1 MNGSGSIRLFNIR
14 GITLR
19 VHFTFPLILVWAALQ
34 FGLFAGLGTSGAI
47 FGILVTLLLFVIV
60 VLHELGHSIV
70 AQHYGIAVKD
80 IVLLPIGGVA
90 QMKSI
95 PEEPVQEFFIA
106 IAGPL
111 VNFVL
116 AGLMV
121 IANLAFGLGGSLG
134 NPLGLLYGFGA
145 ISVASIFNYLFIANL
160 FLGIFNLLPAFPMDG
175 GRILRALLATR
186 LAYVRATDIAA
197 VIGKLMAILLGAW
210 GLFGG
215 GIFLILIA
223 FFVFIEA
230 DQEGKLVRVR
240 HMLRGLTVSQA
251 YSAQART
258 LSTESTVGEAMELAL
273 SSLQSDFPVCDGGR
287 VVGMLTKSKL
297 IETLNQRG
305 PTISVGEVMLRDL
318 EPVTPEEELFD
329 VQQQMAESQVSSLP
343 VAEAGRYL
351 GLITSRG
358 IHELI
363 QLVSAQRRLNATKST
378 P

>member
-1 MNGSGSIRLFNIR
+1 MNSSLRLFDIR

-19 VHFTFPLILVWAALQ
+19 VHLTFPLILVWAALQ

-80 IVLLPIGGVA
+80 IVLLPIGGMA

-95 PEEPVQEFFIA
+95 PENPVQEFFIA

-111 VNFVL
+111 VNFIL
-116 AGLMV
+116 AGLMILV
-121 IANLAFGLGGSLG
+121 SLAFGVGGSLA
-134 NPLGLLYGFGA
+134 NPLALLFGFGG

-186 LAYVRATDIAA
+186 LNYVKATDIAA
-197 VIGKLMAILLGAW
+197 LIGKMMAILLGAW
-210 GLFGG
+210 GVFGG

-230 DQEGKLVRVR
+230 DQEGKMVKVR
-240 HMLRGLTVSQA
+240 HMMRGLTVAQA

-258 LSTESTVGEAMELAL
+258 LNPQSTVGEAMELAL
-273 SSLQSDFPVCDGGR
+273 NFLQSDFPVVDGGQ
-287 VVGMLTKSKL
+287 VVGLLTRGKL
-297 IETLNQRG
+297 IEAINQYG
-305 PTISVGEVMLRDL
+305 PAAPVRDVMIKDV
-318 EPVTPEEELFD
+318 EPVTPEEELYD
-329 VQQQMAESQVSSLP
+329 VQQHMMESQLNALP
-343 VAEAGRYL
+343 VAGTGGYL
-351 GLITSRG
+351 GLITRRG

-363 QLVSAQRRLNATKST
+363 QLVSAQRRLNTTKSI

>member
-1 MNGSGSIRLFNIR
+1 MNSSIRLFDIR

-19 VHFTFPLILVWAALQ
+19 MHLTFPLILVWAALQ
-34 FGLFAGLGTSGAI
+34 FGLFGGLGTSGAI

-70 AQHYGIAVKD
+70 AQHYGISVKD
-80 IVLLPIGGVA
+80 IVLLPIGGMA

-95 PEEPVQEFFIA
+95 PEDPVQEFFIA

-111 VNFVL
+111 VNFIL
-116 AGLMV
+116 AGLMILV
-121 IANLAFGLGGSLG
+121 NLAFGLGGSLA
-134 NPLGLLYGFGA
+134 NPLALLYGFGS
-145 ISVASIFNYLFIANL
+145 ISLASIFDYLFIANL

-186 LAYVRATDIAA
+186 LNYVKATDIAA
-197 VIGKLMAILLGAW
+197 LVGKMMAILLGAW
-210 GLFGG
+210 GVFGG

-230 DQEGKLVRVR
+230 DQEGKMVKVR
-240 HMLRGLTVSQA
+240 HMMRGLTVAQA

-258 LSTESTVGEAMELAL
+258 LDSQATVGEAMELAL
-273 SSLQSDFPVCDGGR
+273 NSLQSDFPVVDSGQ
-287 VVGMLTKSKL
+287 VVGLLTRSKL
-297 IETLNQRG
+297 VEALNQNG
-305 PTISVGEVMLRDL
+305 PAMPVRDVMLKDV
-318 EPVTPEEELFD
+318 EPVTPEEELYD
-329 VQQQMAESQVSSLP
+329 VQQQMMESQLNALP
-343 VAEAGRYL
+343 VASAGGYL
-351 GLITSRG
+351 GLITRRG

-363 QLVSAQRRLNATKST
+363 QLAAAQRRLNATKSL

>member
-1 MNGSGSIRLFNIR
+1 MNSSIRLFNIR

-19 VHFTFPLILVWAALQ
+19 VHLTFPLILVWAALQ

-70 AQHYGIAVKD
+70 AQHYGIEVKD
-80 IVLLPIGGVA
+80 IVLLPIGGMA

-95 PEEPVQEFFIA
+95 PENPAQEFFIA

-111 VNFVL
+111 VNFLL
-116 AGLMV
+116 AGLM
-121 IANLAFGLGGSLG
+121 ILAGLAFGLGGSLA
-134 NPLGLLYGFGA
+134 NPLAVLFGFGG
-145 ISVASIFNYLFIANL
+145 ISVASIFSYLFIANL

-186 LAYVRATDIAA
+186 LNYVRATDIAA
-197 VIGKLMAILLGAW
+197 LIGKMMAILLGVW
-210 GLFGG
+210 GVFGG

-230 DQEGKLVRVR
+230 DQEGKMVKVR
-240 HMLRGLTVSQA
+240 HMMRGLTVAQA

-258 LSTESTVGEAMELAL
+258 LDPRATVGQAMELAL
-273 SSLQSDFPVCDGGR
+273 NSLQSDFPVVDGGQ
-287 VVGMLTKSKL
+287 VVGLLTRSKL
-297 IETLNQRG
+297 IEALNQHGLTMPVRD
-305 PTISVGEVMLRDL
+305 VMLRDV
-318 EPVTPEEELFD
+318 EPVTPEEELYD
-329 VQQQMAESQVSSLP
+329 VQQQMMESQLNALP
-343 VAEAGRYL
+343 VTGTGGYL
-351 GLITSRG
+351 GLITRRG

-363 QLVSAQRRLNATKST
+363 QLASAQRRLNATKSM

>member
-1 MNGSGSIRLFNIR
+1 MNSSLRLFDIR

-19 VHFTFPLILVWAALQ
+19 VHLTFPLILVWAALQ

-80 IVLLPIGGVA
+80 IVLLPIGGMA

-95 PEEPVQEFFIA
+95 PENPVQEFFIA

-111 VNFVL
+111 VNFIL
-116 AGLMV
+116 AGLMILV
-121 IANLAFGLGGSLG
+121 SLAFGVGGSLA
-134 NPLGLLYGFGA
+134 NPLALLFGFGG

-186 LAYVRATDIAA
+186 LNYVKATDIAA
-197 VIGKLMAILLGAW
+197 LIGKMMAILLGAW
-210 GLFGG
+210 GVFGG

-230 DQEGKLVRVR
+230 DQEGKMVKVR
-240 HMLRGLTVSQA
+240 HMMRGLTVAQA

-258 LSTESTVGEAMELAL
+258 LNPQATVGDAMELAL
-273 SSLQSDFPVCDGGR
+273 NSLQSDFPVIDGGQ
-287 VVGMLTKSKL
+287 VVGLLTRSKL
-297 IETLNQRG
+297 VEALNQNG
-305 PTISVGEVMLRDL
+305 PAMPVRDVMLKDV
-318 EPVTPEEELFD
+318 EPVTPEEELYD
-329 VQQQMAESQVSSLP
+329 VQQQMLESQLNALP
-343 VAEAGRYL
+343 VAGSGGYL
-351 GLITSRG
+351 GLITRRG

-363 QLVSAQRRLNATKST
+363 QLVTAQRRLNATKSI

>member
-1 MNGSGSIRLFNIR
+1 MNGSIRLFNIR

-19 VHFTFPLILVWAALQ
+19 VHVTFPLILVWAALQ

-70 AQHYGIAVKD
+70 AQHYGIPVKD

-90 QMKSI
+90 QMARI
-95 PEEPVQEFFIA
+95 PEEPAQEFFIA

-121 IANLAFGLGGSLG
+121 IANLVFGLGSSLG

-175 GRILRALLATR
+175 GRILRALLATQ
-186 LAYVRATDIAA
+186 LDYVRATDIAA

-230 DQEGKLVRVR
+230 DQEGKMVKMR
-240 HMLRGLTVSQA
+240 HMLRGLTVAQA
-251 YSAQART
+251 YSAQAHT
-258 LSTESTVGEAMELAL
+258 LNPQATVGEAMELAL

-287 VVGMLTKSKL
+287 VVGMLTKGKL
-297 IETLNQRG
+297 IEALNQRG
-305 PTISVGEVMLRDL
+305 PAAPVGEVMLKDVK
-318 EPVTPEEELFD
+318 PVTPAEELYN
-329 VQQQMAESQVSSLP
+329 VQQQMVESQVNALP

-351 GLITSRG
+351 GLVTSRG

-363 QLVSAQRRLNATKST
+363 QLVSAQRRLNASKSIS
-378 P
+378 

>member
-19 VHFTFPLILVWAALQ
+19 VHLTFPLILVWAALQ

-47 FGILVTLLLFVIV
+47 FGVLVTLLLFVIV
-60 VLHELGHSIV
+60 VLHELGHSVV
-70 AQHYGIAVKD
+70 AQHYGIPVKD

-90 QMKSI
+90 QMSRI
-95 PEEPVQEFFIA
+95 PEEPVQELLIA

-121 IANLAFGLGGSLG
+121 IANLAFGLSGGLG
-134 NPLGLLYGFGA
+134 NPLALLYGFGG

-186 LAYVRATDIAA
+186 LNYVRATNIAG

-223 FFVFIEA
+223 FFVFVEA
-230 DQEGKLVRVR
+230 DQEGKMVKIR
-240 HMLRGLTVSQA
+240 HMLRGLTVAQA
-251 YSAQART
+251 YSVQART
-258 LSTESTVGEAMELAL
+258 LNPQATVGEAMEQAL
-273 SSLQSDFPVCDGGR
+273 SSLQSDFPVIDGGQ
-287 VVGMLTKSKL
+287 VVGLLTKGKL
-297 IETLNQRG
+297 IEALNQRG
-305 PTISVGEVMLRDL
+305 PAVPVGEVMLRDVQ
-318 EPVTPEEELFD
+318 PVTPGEELYD
-329 VQQQMAESQVSSLP
+329 AQQQMAESQLNALP

-363 QLVSAQRRLNATKST
+363 QLVSAQRRLNATKSM

>member
-1 MNGSGSIRLFNIR
+1 MNSSIRLFDIR

-19 VHFTFPLILVWAALQ
+19 VHLTFPLILVWAALQ

-47 FGILVTLLLFVIV
+47 FGILVTMLLFVIV
-60 VLHELGHSIV
+60 VLHELGHSVV

-80 IVLLPIGGVA
+80 IVLLPIGGMA

-95 PEEPVQEFFIA
+95 PEDPVQEFFIA

-111 VNFVL
+111 VNFIL
-116 AGLMV
+116 AGLMILV
-121 IANLAFGLGGSLG
+121 NLVFGLGGSLT
-134 NPLGLLYGFGA
+134 NSVALLFGFGG

-186 LAYVRATDIAA
+186 LNYVKATDIAA
-197 VIGKLMAILLGAW
+197 LIGKMMAILLGAW
-210 GLFGG
+210 GVFGG

-230 DQEGKLVRVR
+230 DQEGKMVKVR
-240 HMLRGLTVSQA
+240 HMMRGLTVAQA

-258 LSTESTVGEAMELAL
+258 LSPQATVGEAMELAL
-273 SSLQSDFPVCDGGR
+273 NSLQSDFPVVDGGQ
-287 VVGMLTKSKL
+287 VVGLLTRSKL
-297 IETLNQRG
+297 IEALNQYG
-305 PTISVGEVMLRDL
+305 PAMPVRDVMLKDV
-318 EPVTPEEELFD
+318 EPVTPEEELYN
-329 VQQQMAESQVSSLP
+329 VQQQMMESRLNALP
-343 VAEAGRYL
+343 VAGTGGYL
-351 GLITSRG
+351 GLITRRG

-363 QLVSAQRRLNATKST
+363 QLASAQRRLNATKSI

>member
-1 MNGSGSIRLFNIR
+1 MNSSIRLFDIR

-19 VHFTFPLILVWAALQ
+19 MHLTFPLILVWAALQ
-34 FGLFAGLGTSGAI
+34 FGLFGGLGTSGAI

-70 AQHYGIAVKD
+70 AQHYGISVKD
-80 IVLLPIGGVA
+80 IVLLPIGGMA

-95 PEEPVQEFFIA
+95 PEDPVQEFFIA

-111 VNFVL
+111 VNFIL
-116 AGLMV
+116 ASLMILV
-121 IANLAFGLGGSLG
+121 NLAFGLGGSLA
-134 NPLGLLYGFGA
+134 NPLALLYGFGS
-145 ISVASIFNYLFIANL
+145 ISLASIFDYLFIANL

-186 LAYVRATDIAA
+186 LNYVKATDIAA
-197 VIGKLMAILLGAW
+197 LVGKMMAILLGAW
-210 GLFGG
+210 GVFGG

-230 DQEGKLVRVR
+230 DQEGKMVKVR
-240 HMLRGLTVSQA
+240 HMMRGLTVAQA

-258 LSTESTVGEAMELAL
+258 LDSQATVGEAMELAL
-273 SSLQSDFPVCDGGR
+273 NSLQSDFPVVDSGQ
-287 VVGMLTKSKL
+287 VVGLLTRSKL
-297 IETLNQRG
+297 VEALNQNG
-305 PTISVGEVMLRDL
+305 PAMPVRDVMLKDV
-318 EPVTPEEELFD
+318 EPVTPEEELYD
-329 VQQQMAESQVSSLP
+329 VQQQMMESQLNALP
-343 VAEAGRYL
+343 VASAGGYL
-351 GLITSRG
+351 GLITRRG

-363 QLVSAQRRLNATKST
+363 QLAAAQRRLNATKSL

>member
-1 MNGSGSIRLFNIR
+1 MNSSIRLFNIR

-60 VLHELGHSIV
+60 VLHELGHSVV
-70 AQHYGIAVKD
+70 AQHYGIPVKD

-90 QMKSI
+90 QMARI
-95 PEEPVQEFFIA
+95 PEEPVQELLIA
-106 IAGPL
+106 IAGPM

-116 AGLMV
+116 AGLMI
-121 IANLAFGLGGSLG
+121 IANLAFGLSGGLG
-134 NPLGLLYGFGA
+134 NPLALLYGFGG
-145 ISVASIFNYLFIANL
+145 ISVASIFNYLFVANL

-175 GRILRALLATR
+175 GRILRALLAMR
-186 LAYVRATDIAA
+186 LDYVRATDIAGM
-197 VIGKLMAILLGAW
+197 IGKLMAILLGAW
-210 GLFGG
+210 GVFGG

-223 FFVFIEA
+223 FFVFVEA
-230 DQEGKLVRVR
+230 DQEGKMVKIR
-240 HMLRGLTVSQA
+240 HMLRGLTVAQA
-251 YSAQART
+251 YSPQART
-258 LSTESTVGEAMELAL
+258 LNPQVTVGEAMELAL
-273 SSLQSDFPVCDGGR
+273 SSLQSDFPVCDGGQ
-287 VVGMLTKSKL
+287 VIGMLTKGKL

-305 PTISVGEVMLRDL
+305 PTVPVGEVMLKNIQ
-318 EPVTPEEELFD
+318 PVTPGEELYD
-329 VQQQMAESQVSSLP
+329 AQQQMAESQLNALP
-343 VAEAGRYL
+343 VADAGRYL

-363 QLVSAQRRLNATKST
+363 QLVSAQRRLNTTKSM

>member
-1 MNGSGSIRLFNIR
+1 MNSSIRLFNIR

-19 VHFTFPLILVWAALQ
+19 VHLTFPLILVWAALQ

-47 FGILVTLLLFVIV
+47 FGVLVTLLLFVIV

-70 AQHYGIAVKD
+70 AQHYGISVKD
-80 IVLLPIGGVA
+80 IVLLPIGGMA

-95 PEEPVQEFFIA
+95 PENPVQEFFIA

-111 VNFVL
+111 VNFLL
-116 AGLMV
+116 AGLMILV
-121 IANLAFGLGGSLG
+121 GLAFGLGGSLT
-134 NPLGLLYGFGA
+134 NPLAVLLGFGG
-145 ISVASIFNYLFIANL
+145 ISVASIFSYLFIANL

-186 LAYVRATDIAA
+186 LNYVRATDIAA
-197 VIGKLMAILLGAW
+197 RIGKMMAILLGAW
-210 GLFGG
+210 GVFGG

-230 DQEGKLVRVR
+230 DQEGKMVKVR
-240 HMLRGLTVSQA
+240 HMMRGLTVAQA

-258 LSTESTVGEAMELAL
+258 LDPQATVGQAMELAL
-273 SSLQSDFPVCDGGR
+273 NSLQSDFPVVDGGQ
-287 VVGMLTKSKL
+287 VVGLLTRSKL
-297 IETLNQRG
+297 IEALNQQGLTVPVRD
-305 PTISVGEVMLRDL
+305 VMLRDV
-318 EPVTPEEELFD
+318 EPVTPEEELYD
-329 VQQQMAESQVSSLP
+329 VQQQMMESQLNALP
-343 VAEAGRYL
+343 VTGTGGYL
-351 GLITSRG
+351 GLITRRG

-363 QLVSAQRRLNATKST
+363 QLASAQRRLNTTKII

>member
-1 MNGSGSIRLFNIR
+1 MNGSIRLFDIR

-34 FGLFAGLGTSGAI
+34 FGLFAGLGTNGAI
-47 FGILVTLLLFVIV
+47 FGILVTLLLFIIV
-60 VLHELGHSIV
+60 VLHELGHSVV
-70 AQHYGIAVKD
+70 AQHYGIPVKD

-90 QMKSI
+90 QMARI
-95 PEEPVQEFFIA
+95 PEDPKQELLIA

-116 AGLMV
+116 AGVMV
-121 IANLAFGLGGSLG
+121 IANLAFGLSGGLG
-134 NPLGLLYGFGA
+134 NPLALLYGLGGV
-145 ISVASIFNYLFIANL
+145 SVASIFNYLFIANL

-186 LAYVRATDIAA
+186 LDYVRATDIAG

-223 FFVFIEA
+223 FFVFVEA
-230 DQEGKLVRVR
+230 DQEGKMVKIR
-240 HMLRGLTVSQA
+240 HMLRGLTVAQA

-258 LSTESTVGEAMELAL
+258 LNPQVTVGEAMELAL
-273 SSLQSDFPVCDGGR
+273 SSLQTDFPICYSGQVI
-287 VVGMLTKSKL
+287 GMLTKAKL

-305 PTISVGEVMLRDL
+305 PAVPVGEVMLKDVQ
-318 EPVTPEEELFD
+318 PVTPGEELYD
-329 VQQQMAESQVSSLP
+329 AQQQMAESQLSALP

-363 QLVSAQRRLNATKST
+363 QLVSAQRRLNATKSM

>member
-1 MNGSGSIRLFNIR
+1 MNSSIRLFDIR

-19 VHFTFPLILVWAALQ
+19 VHLTFPLILVWAALQ

-47 FGILVTLLLFVIV
+47 FGILVTMLLFVIV
-60 VLHELGHSIV
+60 VLHELGHSVV

-80 IVLLPIGGVA
+80 IVLLPIGGMA

-95 PEEPVQEFFIA
+95 PEDPVQEFFIA

-111 VNFVL
+111 VNFIL
-116 AGLMV
+116 AGLMILV
-121 IANLAFGLGGSLG
+121 NLVFGLGGSLT
-134 NPLGLLYGFGA
+134 NPVALLFGFGG

-186 LAYVRATDIAA
+186 LNYVKATDIAA
-197 VIGKLMAILLGAW
+197 LIGKMMAILLGAW
-210 GLFGG
+210 GVFGG

-230 DQEGKLVRVR
+230 DQEGKMVKVR
-240 HMLRGLTVSQA
+240 HMMRGLTVAQA

-258 LSTESTVGEAMELAL
+258 LSPQATVGEAMELAL
-273 SSLQSDFPVCDGGR
+273 NSLQSDFPVVDGGQ
-287 VVGMLTKSKL
+287 VVGLLTRSKL
-297 IETLNQRG
+297 IEALNQYG
-305 PTISVGEVMLRDL
+305 PAMPVRDVMLKDV
-318 EPVTPEEELFD
+318 EPVTPEEELYN
-329 VQQQMAESQVSSLP
+329 VQQQMMESRLNALP
-343 VAEAGRYL
+343 VAGTGGYL
-351 GLITSRG
+351 GLITRRG

-363 QLVSAQRRLNATKST
+363 QLASAQRRLNATKSI

>member
-1 MNGSGSIRLFNIR
+1 MNSSIRLFDIR

-19 VHFTFPLILVWAALQ
+19 MHLTFPLILVWAALQ
-34 FGLFAGLGTSGAI
+34 FGLFGGLGTSGAI

-70 AQHYGIAVKD
+70 AQHYGISVKD
-80 IVLLPIGGVA
+80 IVLLPIGGMA

-95 PEEPVQEFFIA
+95 PEDPVQEFFIA

-111 VNFVL
+111 VNFIL
-116 AGLMV
+116 AGLMILV
-121 IANLAFGLGGSLG
+121 NLAFGLGGSLA
-134 NPLGLLYGFGA
+134 NPLALLYGFGS
-145 ISVASIFNYLFIANL
+145 ISLASIFDYLFIANL

-186 LAYVRATDIAA
+186 LNYVKATDIAA
-197 VIGKLMAILLGAW
+197 LVGKMMAILLGAW
-210 GLFGG
+210 GVFGG

-230 DQEGKLVRVR
+230 DQEGKMVKVR
-240 HMLRGLTVSQA
+240 HMMRGLTVAQA

-258 LSTESTVGEAMELAL
+258 LDSQATVGEAMELAL
-273 SSLQSDFPVCDGGR
+273 NSLQSDFPVVDSGQ
-287 VVGMLTKSKL
+287 VVGLLTRSKL
-297 IETLNQRG
+297 VEALNQNG
-305 PTISVGEVMLRDL
+305 PAMPVGYVMLKDV
-318 EPVTPEEELFD
+318 EPVTPEEELYD
-329 VQQQMAESQVSSLP
+329 VQQQMMESQLNALP
-343 VAEAGRYL
+343 VASAGGYL
-351 GLITSRG
+351 GLITRRG

-363 QLVSAQRRLNATKST
+363 QLAAAQRRLNATKSL

>member
-1 MNGSGSIRLFNIR
+1 MNSSIRLFNIR

-19 VHFTFPLILVWAALQ
+19 VHLTFPLILVWAALQ

-80 IVLLPIGGVA
+80 IVLLPIGGMA

-95 PEEPVQEFFIA
+95 PEEPAQEFFIA

-111 VNFVL
+111 VNFML
-116 AGLMV
+116 AGLM
-121 IANLAFGLGGSLG
+121 ILANLAFGLGGSLA
-134 NPLGLLYGFGA
+134 NPLGLLFGFGA

-186 LAYVRATDIAA
+186 LNYVRATDIAA
-197 VIGKLMAILLGAW
+197 LIGKMMAILLGAW
-210 GLFGG
+210 GVFGG

-230 DQEGKLVRVR
+230 DQEGKLVKIR
-240 HMLRGLTVSQA
+240 HMMRGLTVAQA

-258 LSTESTVGEAMELAL
+258 LNPQATVGDAMELAL
-273 SSLQSDFPVCDGGR
+273 NSLQSDFPVIDGGQ
-287 VVGMLTKSKL
+287 VVGLLTKGKL
-297 IETLNQRG
+297 IEAINQYG
-305 PTISVGEVMLRDL
+305 PAAPVRDVMIKDV
-318 EPVTPEEELFD
+318 EPVTPEEELYD
-329 VQQQMAESQVSSLP
+329 VQQQMLESQLNALP
-343 VAEAGRYL
+343 VAGTGGYL
-351 GLITSRG
+351 GLVTRRG

-363 QLVSAQRRLNATKST
+363 QLVSAQRRLNATKT
-378 P
+378 IP

>member
-1 MNGSGSIRLFNIR
+1 MNSSLRLFDIR

-19 VHFTFPLILVWAALQ
+19 VHLTFPLILVWAALQ

-80 IVLLPIGGVA
+80 IVLLPIGGMA

-95 PEEPVQEFFIA
+95 PENPVQEFFIA

-111 VNFVL
+111 VNFIL
-116 AGLMV
+116 AGLMILV
-121 IANLAFGLGGSLG
+121 SLAFGIGGSLT
-134 NPLGLLYGFGA
+134 NPLALLFGFGG

-186 LAYVRATDIAA
+186 LNYVKATDIAA
-197 VIGKLMAILLGAW
+197 LIGKMMAILLGAW
-210 GLFGG
+210 GVFGG

-230 DQEGKLVRVR
+230 DQEGKMVKVR
-240 HMLRGLTVSQA
+240 HMMRGLTVAQA

-258 LSTESTVGEAMELAL
+258 LNPQATVGDAMELAL
-273 SSLQSDFPVCDGGR
+273 NSLQSDFPVIDGDQ
-287 VVGMLTKSKL
+287 VVGLLTRSKL
-297 IETLNQRG
+297 VEALNQNG
-305 PTISVGEVMLRDL
+305 PAMPVRDVMLKDV
-318 EPVTPEEELFD
+318 EPVTPEEELYE
-329 VQQQMAESQVSSLP
+329 VQQQMLESQLNALP
-343 VAEAGRYL
+343 VAGSGGYL
-351 GLITSRG
+351 GLITRRG

-363 QLVSAQRRLNATKST
+363 QLASAQRRLNATKSI

>member
-1 MNGSGSIRLFNIR
+1 MMNSSIRLFDIR

-19 VHFTFPLILVWAALQ
+19 VHLTFPLILVWAALQ

-80 IVLLPIGGVA
+80 IVLLPIGGMA

-95 PEEPVQEFFIA
+95 PENPVQEFFIA

-111 VNFVL
+111 VNFIL
-116 AGLMV
+116 AGLMILV
-121 IANLAFGLGGSLG
+121 NLAFGLGGSLA
-134 NPLGLLYGFGA
+134 NPLALLFGFGS

-175 GRILRALLATR
+175 GRILRALMATR
-186 LAYVRATDIAA
+186 LNYVKATDIAA
-197 VIGKLMAILLGAW
+197 LIGKMMAILLGAW
-210 GLFGG
+210 GVFGG

-230 DQEGKLVRVR
+230 DQEGKMVKVR
-240 HMLRGLTVSQA
+240 HMMRGLTVAQA

-258 LSTESTVGEAMELAL
+258 LDSQATVGEAMELAL
-273 SSLQSDFPVCDGGR
+273 NSLQSDFPVIDGGQ
-287 VVGMLTKSKL
+287 VVGLLTRSKL
-297 IETLNQRG
+297 VEALNQHG
-305 PTISVGEVMLRDL
+305 PAMPVRDVMLKGV
-318 EPVTPEEELFD
+318 EPVTPEEELYD
-329 VQQQMAESQVSSLP
+329 VQQQMMESQLNALP
-343 VAEAGRYL
+343 VAGTGGYL
-351 GLITSRG
+351 GLITRRG

-363 QLVSAQRRLNATKST
+363 QLAAAQRRLNATKSI

>member
-1 MNGSGSIRLFNIR
+1 MNSSIRLFDIR

-19 VHFTFPLILVWAALQ
+19 VHLTFPLILVWAALQ

-80 IVLLPIGGVA
+80 IVLLPIGGMA

-95 PEEPVQEFFIA
+95 PEDPVQEFFIA

-111 VNFVL
+111 VNFIL
-116 AGLMV
+116 AGLMILV
-121 IANLAFGLGGSLG
+121 NLVFGLGGSLA
-134 NPLGLLYGFGA
+134 NPLALLFGFGG

-186 LAYVRATDIAA
+186 LNYVRATDIAA
-197 VIGKLMAILLGAW
+197 LIGKMMAILLGAW
-210 GLFGG
+210 GVFGG

-230 DQEGKLVRVR
+230 DQEGKIVKVRR
-240 HMLRGLTVSQA
+240 MMRGLTVAQA

-258 LSTESTVGEAMELAL
+258 LDPQATVGEAMELAL
-273 SSLQSDFPVCDGGR
+273 NSLQSDFPVIDGGQ
-287 VVGMLTKSKL
+287 VVGLLTRSKL
-297 IETLNQRG
+297 VEALNQYG
-305 PTISVGEVMLRDL
+305 PAMQVRDVMLRDV
-318 EPVTPEEELFD
+318 EPVTPEEELYD
-329 VQQQMAESQVSSLP
+329 VQQQMMESQLNALP
-343 VAEAGRYL
+343 VAGTGGYL
-351 GLITSRG
+351 GLITRRG

-363 QLVSAQRRLNATKST
+363 QLASAQRRLNATKSI

>member
-1 MNGSGSIRLFNIR
+1 MNGSIRLFNIR

-34 FGLFAGLGTSGAI
+34 FGLFAGLGTNGAI

-60 VLHELGHSIV
+60 VLHELGHSVV
-70 AQHYGIAVKD
+70 AQHYGIPVKD

-90 QMKSI
+90 QMARI
-95 PEEPVQEFFIA
+95 PEEPVQELLIA

-116 AGLMV
+116 AGLMI
-121 IANLAFGLGGSLG
+121 IANLAFGLSGSLG
-134 NPLGLLYGFGA
+134 NPLALLYGFGG

-175 GRILRALLATR
+175 GRILRALLATK
-186 LAYVRATDIAA
+186 LDYVRATDIAG

-223 FFVFIEA
+223 FFVFVEA
-230 DQEGKLVRVR
+230 DQEGKMVKIR
-240 HMLRGLTVSQA
+240 HTLRGLTVAQA
-251 YSAQART
+251 YSTQART
-258 LSTESTVGEAMELAL
+258 LNPRVTVGEAMELAL
-273 SSLQSDFPVCDGGR
+273 SSLQSDFPVCEGGQ
-287 VVGMLTKSKL
+287 VVGMLTKGKL
-297 IETLNQRG
+297 IEALNQRG
-305 PTISVGEVMLRDL
+305 PAVPVGEVMLKDVQ
-318 EPVTPEEELFD
+318 PVAPGEELYD
-329 VQQQMAESQVSSLP
+329 AQQQMAESQLNALP

-363 QLVSAQRRLNATKST
+363 QLVSAQRRLDTTKSM

>member
-60 VLHELGHSIV
+60 VLHELGHSVV
-70 AQHYGIAVKD
+70 AQHYGIPVKD

-90 QMKSI
+90 QMSRI

-111 VNFVL
+111 VNFAL
-116 AGLMV
+116 AGLM
-121 IANLAFGLGGSLG
+121 ILANLAFGLGGGLS
-134 NPLGLLYGFGA
+134 NPLALLYGFGA
-145 ISVASIFNYLFIANL
+145 ISVASIFNYLFVANL
-160 FLGIFNLLPAFPMDG
+160 FLGLFNLLPAFPMDG

-186 LAYVRATDIAA
+186 LNYVRATDIAA
-197 VIGKLMAILLGAW
+197 VVGKLMAILLGAW
-210 GLFGG
+210 GVFGG

-230 DQEGKLVRVR
+230 DQEGKMVKVRN
-240 HMLRGLTVSQA
+240 MLRGLTVAQA
-251 YSAQART
+251 YSAQARA
-258 LSTESTVGEAMELAL
+258 LSPQATVGEAMELAL
-273 SSLQSDFPVCDGGR
+273 SSLQSDFPVVDGGQ
-287 VVGMLTKSKL
+287 VVGLLTKGKL
-297 IETLNQRG
+297 IEALNQGG
-305 PTISVGEVMLRDL
+305 PAVPVGEVMIKDVQ
-318 EPVTPEEELFD
+318 PVTPAEELYD
-329 VQQQMAESQVSSLP
+329 AQQQMAESQLNALP
-343 VAEAGRYL
+343 VVEAGRYT
-351 GLITSRG
+351 GLVTSRG
-358 IHELI
+358 IRELI
-363 QLVSAQRRLNATKST
+363 QLVSAQRRLNITKSM